1 MGAAVRHDVADAVF
15 TAGAMRMAL
24 RPSAG
29 GRIAALW
36 HDDDGVRRD
45 ILVPMLPGP
54 FDPADWP
61 KAGCYPLLPF
71 SNRIRD
77 AVFTADGTVVRLPA
91 HPPGP
96 HALHGFSQRRPWSLH
111 EAAAGPVMRF
121 EHEADAWPWAFAAEQ
136 RLALDADGLTV
147 TLWVHNRAATA
158 MPLGMGLHPYLAASP
173 ADRVRF
179 AAASEWAVDED
190 FIATTPGSVPVRHD
204 ALLGTAPVTR
214 YCAGWDGAVTL
225 LRSGSPP
232 VSVTAG
238 APLDHLVFH
247 VPPGGAYLCA
257 EPVSHVA
264 DAFNLA
270 ARGVHGTGHRML
282 APGEEVT
289 ASMRIGIG

>member
-1 MGAAVRHDVADAVF
+1 MGAAVRHDGADAVF
-15 TAGAMRMAL
+15 AAGAMRVAV
-24 RPSAG
+24 RPAAG

-36 HDDDGVRRD
+36 REDDGVRRD
-45 ILVPMLPGP
+45 ILVLMLPGP
-54 FDPADWP
+54 FDPANWP

-77 AVFTADGTVVRLPA
+77 AVFTAGETVVRLPA

-96 HALHGFSQRRPWSLH
+96 HALHGFSQRRPWTLH
-111 EAAAGPVMRF
+111 RAPAGPVMRYG
-121 EHEADAWPWAFAAEQ
+121 HAADAWPWAFAAEQ
-136 RLALDADGLTV
+136 RLALDETGLTV
-147 TLWVHNRAATA
+147 TLWVHNRSTTA
-158 MPLGMGLHPYLAASP
+158 MPLGMGLHPYLVASP
-173 ADRVRF
+173 ADRVHF
-179 AAASEWAVDED
+179 AAAAEWAIDADV
-190 FIATTPGSVPVRHD
+190 IATTLGSVPVRHD
-204 ALLGTAPVTR
+204 APLGTAPVTR
-214 YCAGWDGAVTL
+214 YCAGWNGAVTL
-225 LRSGSPP
+225 LRSGSAP
-232 VSVTAG
+232 VSVTAR

-282 APGEEVT
+282 APGEEAT

>member
-1 MGAAVRHDVADAVF
+1 MEAAVRHDGADAVF
-15 TAGAMRMAL
+15 AAGAMRMAL

-36 HDDDGVRRD
+36 SDDDGVRHD

-54 FDPADWP
+54 FDPANWP

-77 AVFTADGTVVRLPA
+77 AVFMADGTVVRLPA

-111 EAAAGPVMRF
+111 EAAAGPVMRH
-121 EHEADAWPWAFAAEQ
+121 EHEADAWPWSFAAEQ

-147 TLWVHNRAATA
+147 TLWVQSRAATA
-158 MPLGMGLHPYLAASP
+158 MPLGMGLHPYLAAAP
-173 ADRVRF
+173 EDRVGF
-179 AAASEWAVDED
+179 AAAAEWAVDAD
-190 FIATTPGSVPVRHD
+190 YIATTLGSVPVRHD
-204 ALLGTAPVTR
+204 APLGTAPVTR
-214 YCAGWDGAVTL
+214 YCAGWDGVATL
-225 LRSGSPP
+225 LRAGAPP
-232 VSVTAG
+232 VSVTAE

-247 VPPGGAYLCA
+247 VPPGGAYLCV

-270 ARGVHGTGHRML
+270 ARGVAGTGHRML
-282 APGEEVT
+282 APGEEAT
-289 ASMRIGIG
+289 ASMRIGTG